1 MNNTII
7 VRILNECALAAKHDF
22 DASVL
27 RFVDANKRSYDIPEF
42 NEFKRDL
49 IEAGSKIRM
58 LFMEYSLDHTA
69 FVEMLKEE
77 QSMLLFFERKDDQL
91 LSTIQYRE
99 KRSIKVERIND
110 EDNTVLEQESIN
122 TQTLFTN
129 PNGDVVF
136 FVIFPYKSLISEY
149 EYADN
154 FEGQK
159 MSPVKRFF
167 RLLSTEKKDIMYIL
181 FYSVI
186 IGLLSLVLP
195 LGIQTTVELISGGVF
210 FSSVYVLIGI
220 VILGVL
226 IGGALQIVQISLVE
240 HLQRRVF
247 TKAAFEFAFR
257 IPRLKMESILGNYA
271 PELVNR
277 FFDVLTIQKGLPKL
291 LIDLSSGA
299 IQIFFGLLLLSLYH
313 PFFVFFSIIL
323 IAVLILIFYL
333 TGPGGL
339 ESSINESKYKYKV
352 VQWLEELA
360 RALNSFKLAG
370 NTDLP
375 IKKTDQTVNN
385 YLKYR
390 KKHFGVLVTQFSFI
404 VVFKAAVTGC
414 LLIVGTIL
422 VVDRQITLGQF
433 VASEVIIILI
443 LGAVEK
449 VIMYIDIVYDL
460 LTAVDKISHVTDLP
474 LEKSGGIDFP
484 KNTVEGGYSIKVND
498 LKYKYPDGKD
508 WILDGVS
515 LTVRSGE
522 KICIVGAGGAGKT
535 TLTNIIAGLHSGFE
549 GAVSINNYSIRD
561 LDLTHLR
568 DKIAKNISSED
579 IFDGTILENITVG
592 KSIESIDD
600 VMDALRQ
607 VGADEDV
614 WKLPDGLN
622 THLLSGGKGF
632 SSSMINKFILARC
645 LAKRPKLIILNDF
658 FNGLKK
664 QDKLKQINAVTTPLK
679 PWTLLA
685 VSNDPV
691 VMAACDRVIV
701 MHHGKVEAQGT
712 FKELLNNGIISNY
725 LDQ

>member
-1 MNNTII
+1 MNNNII
-7 VRILNECALAAKHDF
+7 VRILNECALATKHDF

-27 RFVDANKRSYDIPEF
+27 RFVDANKRSYELPEF

-58 LFMEYSLDHTA
+58 LFMEHSLDQPA
-69 FVEMLKEE
+69 FVQMLKEE

-91 LSTIQYRE
+91 LPIIQYRQ
-99 KRSIKVERIND
+99 KRSTVIEKIND
-110 EDNTVLEQESIN
+110 EDNLILEQESIDIR
-122 TQTLFTN
+122 TLFSN
-129 PNGDVVF
+129 ANGEVIF

-167 RLLSTEKKDIMYIL
+167 RLLSTEKKDIIYIL

-323 IAVLILIFYL
+323 IAILILIFYL

-484 KNTVEGGYSIKVND
+484 RTNIEHGYSLKVKD
-498 LKYKYPDGKD
+498 LK
-508 WILDGVS
+508 
-515 LTVRSGE
+515 
-522 KICIVGAGGAGKT
+522 
-535 TLTNIIAGLHSGFE
+535 
-549 GAVSINNYSIRD
+549 
-561 LDLTHLR
+561 
-568 DKIAKNISSED
+568 
-579 IFDGTILENITVG
+579 
-592 KSIESIDD
+592 
-600 VMDALRQ
+600 
-607 VGADEDV
+607 
-614 WKLPDGLN
+614 
-622 THLLSGGKGF
+622 
-632 SSSMINKFILARC
+632 
-645 LAKRPKLIILNDF
+645 
-658 FNGLKK
+658 
-664 QDKLKQINAVTTPLK
+664 
-679 PWTLLA
+679 
-685 VSNDPV
+685 
-691 VMAACDRVIV
+691 
-701 MHHGKVEAQGT
+701 
-712 FKELLNNGIISNY
+712 
-725 LDQ
+725 

>member
-1 MNNTII
+1 MNNNLI
-7 VRILNECALAAKHDF
+7 VRILNECALSAKHDF
-22 DASVL
+22 DATVL
-27 RFVDANKRSYDIPEF
+27 KFVDANKRTYELSEF

-49 IEAGSKIRM
+49 IEAGSKMRM
-58 LFMEYSLDHTA
+58 LFMEYSLDQIA
-69 FVEMLKEE
+69 FTKMLADE
-77 QSMLLFFERKDDQL
+77 QGILLFFERADNEL
-91 LSTIQYRE
+91 RPILHHRE
-99 KRSIKVERIND
+99 KRHAKIERINND
-110 EDNTVLEQESIN
+110 DNSVIEPSSIDP
-122 TQTLFTN
+122 QTLFIN
-129 PNGDVVF
+129 EGGEVVF
-136 FVIFPYKSLISEY
+136 FVVFPYKSLISEY
-149 EYADN
+149 EFADN
-154 FEGQK
+154 FQGQK
-159 MSPVKRFF
+159 LSPLKRFF
-167 RLLSTEKKDIMYIL
+167 RLLGTEKKDIVYIL

-186 IGLLSLVLP
+186 IGLLGLVLP

-210 FSSVYVLIGI
+210 FSSVYVLIAI
-220 VILGVL
+220 VIIGVL

-257 IPRLKMESILGNYA
+257 IPRLKMESIMGNYA

-323 IAVLILIFYL
+323 VAILILIFYL

-375 IKKTDQTVNN
+375 VKKTDQTVNN

-404 VVFKAAVTGC
+404 IVFKAAVTGC

-449 VIMYIDIVYDL
+449 IIMYIDIVYDL

-474 LEKSGGIDFP
+474 LEKFGGIDFP
-484 KNTVEGGYSIKVND
+484 NNKIDRGYSIKVKD

-508 WILDGVS
+508 FILHGVS
-515 LTVRSGE
+515 LDVKSGE
-522 KICIVGAGGAGKT
+522 KVCIAGSGGAGKT
-535 TLTNIIAGLHSGFE
+535 TLTNVIAGMHYGFE
-549 GAVSINNYSIRD
+549 GVVSINNYSIRD

-579 IFDGTILENITVG
+579 IFDGTILENITIG
-592 KSIESIDD
+592 KSMESIED
-600 VMDALRQ
+600 VMEALRQ
-607 VGADEDV
+607 VRADEEIS
-614 WKLPDGLN
+614 KLPEGLN
-622 THLLSGGKGF
+622 THLVSGGKGF
-632 SSSMINKFILARC
+632 ASSMINKLILARC
-645 LAKRPKLIILNDF
+645 LAKRPHLIILNDF

-664 QDKLKQINAVTTPLK
+664 QDKLEQIKAVTAPSK
-679 PWTLLA
+679 SWTLLA

-701 MHHGKVEAQGT
+701 MRQGRIEAEGT
-712 FKELLNNGIISNY
+712 FKDLLNNGTISNY